1 LAHGGFAAANAQ
13 EALQQKLAA
22 LNGAVIVGRLRE
34 HLRKEVGERRE
45 EKDARG
51 TRKRHE
57 NKRVRKHKPELRYFK
72 IIHFFFHFIQVR
84 LLSSLSVRYP
94 ANSYCIEALTSW

>member
-72 IIHFFFHFIQVR
+72 IIRFFFSFHTSAPSLQPFSQVPSQ
-84 LLSSLSVRYP
+84 LILY
-94 ANSYCIEALTSW
+94 